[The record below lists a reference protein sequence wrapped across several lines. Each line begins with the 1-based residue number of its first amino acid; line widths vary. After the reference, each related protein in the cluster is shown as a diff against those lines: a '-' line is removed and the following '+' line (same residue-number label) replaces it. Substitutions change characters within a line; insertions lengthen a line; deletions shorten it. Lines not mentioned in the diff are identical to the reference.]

1 MRIGRGA
8 DKRHAELTRRA
19 GAAPGLQSEGAPTHG
34 ARPRASE
41 RLHEVPGAATLV
53 QTASVG
59 VPGPGG
65 AAWLFTEHRVSARGD
80 GEIGRTMA
88 GVPNCALSASR
99 VST

>member
-8 DKRHAELTRRA
+8 DKRVAELTRRA

-59 VPGPGG
+59 VPGAGARRRGLAVHGAQGFSSWRRRDWPHNGG
-65 AAWLFTEHRVSARGD
+65 RAEL
-80 GEIGRTMA
+80 
-88 GVPNCALSASR
+88 CA
-99 VST
+99 